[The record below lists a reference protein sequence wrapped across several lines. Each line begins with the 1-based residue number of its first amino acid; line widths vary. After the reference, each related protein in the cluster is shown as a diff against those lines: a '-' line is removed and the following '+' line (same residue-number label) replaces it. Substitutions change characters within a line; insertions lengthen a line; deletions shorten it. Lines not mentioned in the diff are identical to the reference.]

1 MGECELFDIE
11 TSERVAVGV
20 ERLSGAGCETG
31 RDARDVE
38 AAGAWGRAG
47 VATMG
52 FTSTRGVAAFVAMAA
67 GGADLGAVAET
78 TLLACPL
85 AYPFAV
91 PFATGAGALAR
102 TGGRGMGFLGG

>member
-31 RDARDVE
+31 RDASDVE

-52 FTSTRGVAAFVAMAA
+52 FTSTRGVAGVAMAA
-67 GGADLGAVAET
+67 GGADLGAGAET
-78 TLLACPL
+78 TLFACP
-85 AYPFAV
+85 FA
-91 PFATGAGALAR
+91 
-102 TGGRGMGFLGG
+102 